1 MWVTKFNLG
10 RFTVVFLETLHH
22 AEFMDFTSFIDFTKI
37 LDWGISVGVPHPLP
51 ILTFVN
57 IS

>member
-1 MWVTKFNLG
+1 MWVTKINLG
-10 RFTVVFLETLHH
+10 GFTVVFLETLKH
-22 AEFMDFTSFIDFTKI
+22 AEFMDFTSFTDLTKI
-37 LDWGISVGVPHPLP
+37 LDRGSSVGVPHPPP